1 MKKIILQ
8 LYLILFCV
16 LSENSALAQLKT
28 GNVHGRILTSDG
40 NPAGFVTVGLKD
52 LPGGSMSDENGNYR
66 LNRIKAGSYTLRVSA
81 VGLEPQ
87 EKPIDISAGQSLTV
101 DFTLQ
106 ESAARLREVIVQ
118 TSKPNRFAKTESP
131 FVAKMPLK
139 SIENPQVYSV
149 VTKELLNEQ
158 LVFTVDDAV
167 RNAPGIQKMWE
178 ATGRGGDGG
187 SYYNARGFILQSQL
201 RNGIAGNVTSTI
213 DAANLERLEV
223 IKGPSATLFGSSL
236 TSYGG
241 LLNRVTKRPYDYF
254 GGEVALSGGSYDF
267 NRVSADINTPLDKS
281 KKVLFRLNSAYNY
294 EGSFQENTYNRSI
307 AVAPSLIYQPTD
319 RLSVHVDAEVF
330 SGRNTG
336 KQIIFFY
343 YPAAALGATRADQL
357 NIDYKNS
364 YRGSGLSQKSRS
376 TNLFGQVNYKIS
388 EHFTSSTNFTS
399 SHSFSDGFGSYFY
412 LMPDNLVTQNEADA
426 GKANYL
432 ARADQSTGNSKSQIL
447 EIQQNFNGDFKIGG
461 MRNRVVLGLDFFHT
475 NSDQNFFGS
484 NYDIVPLNVP
494 DYDYSTFNKTNMAAK
509 YATGAPDFTYPI
521 INKTNTYSAFASNVL
536 NLTDNF
542 SVLAALRV
550 DRFVNKGDHTGGT
563 ITEGYEQ
570 TALSPK
576 FGLVFQPVKDKVAL
590 FANYQNSFNNQGTF
604 NAYNPT
610 DPTKGLASI
619 AELEQANQMEG
630 GVKLDLLAG
639 KLSSTISY
647 YDIRVKNILRSDQ
660 RAPAIAQIQDGTQLS
675 KGVEVEVIANPFR
688 GFNAVAGFSYN
699 DSKLDKADA
708 DVNGRRPST
717 ASSPYLA
724 NFWLSYRL
732 PETAIKG
739 LGVGFGGNYASD
751 NKIMNSVSMGE
762 FSLPAY
768 TILGATAFYEQT
780 KYRLGLKV
788 DNLTNERYWIGYT
801 TMNPQKLRTIVG
813 SVSYKF

>member
-1 MKKIILQ
+1 MQKTVLQ
-8 LYLILFCV
+8 LYLFLLCTLCGTF
-16 LSENSALAQLKT
+16 ALAQQKS
-28 GNVHGRILTSDG
+28 GSIHGRILTSDG
-40 NPAGFVTVGLKD
+40 SPAGFVTVGLKE
-52 LPGGSMSDENGNYR
+52 LPGGAMSDENGNYK
-66 LNRIKAGSYTLRVSA
+66 LNRIKAGSYILRVSA
-81 VGLEPQ
+81 VGLETQ
-87 EKPIDISAGQSLTV
+87 EQPVTLSSGQSLSIN
-101 DFTLQ
+101 FTLQ
-106 ESAARLREVIVQ
+106 ESAARLQEVIVEA
-118 TSKPNRFAKTESP
+118 SKPNRFAKTESP

-158 LVFTVDDAV
+158 LVFTADDAV
-167 RNAPGIQKMWE
+167 RNTPGIQKMWE

-201 RNGIAGNVTSTI
+201 RNGIAGIVTSTI

-241 LLNRVTKRPYDYF
+241 LLNRVTKKPYENF
-254 GGEVALSGGSYDF
+254 GGEIALSGGSYDF
-267 NRVSADINTPLDKS
+267 KRVSADINTPLDAG

-294 EGSFQENTYNRSI
+294 EGSFQNNTFNRSI
-307 AVAPSLIYQPTD
+307 AVAPSLVYKPTD
-319 RLSVHVDAEVF
+319 RLSVHLDVEMF
-330 SGRNTG
+330 YGRGTG
-336 KQIIFFY
+336 KQLIFFY

-357 NIDYKNS
+357 NVDYKNS
-364 YRGSGLSQKSRS
+364 YRGSGLTQNSRS
-376 TNLFGQVNYKIS
+376 TNFFGQVNYKIS

-412 LMPDNLVTQNEADA
+412 LVPDNVVTQNEADA
-426 GKANYL
+426 GKANYI
-432 ARADQSTGNSKSQIL
+432 ARADQSTGDSKSRVL
-447 EIQQNFNGDFKIGG
+447 EIQQNFNGDFKIGR
-461 MRNRVVLGLDFFHT
+461 MRNRVVLGLDYFHT

-494 DYDYSTFNKTNMAAK
+494 DYDYSAFNKTNMRAK
-509 YATGAPDFTYPI
+509 YATGTPDFTYPI
-521 INKTNTYSAFASNVL
+521 VNKTNTYSAFASDVL

-550 DRFVNKGDHTGGT
+550 DHYVNKGDNTGGT
-563 ITEGYEQ
+563 ITEGFEQ

-590 FANYQNSFNNQGTF
+590 FANYQNSFNNQGIF
-604 NAYNPT
+604 NAYNPA
-610 DPTKGLASI
+610 DPSKGLATM
-619 AELEQANQMEG
+619 AELEQANQIEG

-647 YDIRVKNILRSDQ
+647 YDIKVKNLLRADL
-660 RAPAIAQIQDGTQLS
+660 RAPSVAQIQDVTQLS
-675 KGVEVEVIANPFR
+675 KGVEVEVIANPIS

-699 DSKLDKADA
+699 DSKMEKADA
-708 DVNGRRPST
+708 DVNGRRPAT

-724 NFWLSYRL
+724 NVWLSYRL
-732 PETAIKG
+732 PETVLKG

-762 FSLPAY
+762 FILPAY
-768 TILGATAFYEQT
+768 TVLGATAFYEQP

-788 DNLTNERYWIGYT
+788 DNLTNEHYWIGYT
-801 TMNPQKLRTIVG
+801 TMNPQKLRSIVG